1 MTVSLFHKHMFSLF
15 IFDLYMSYIFVFVCF
30 PWGKVIF
37 KMTIHTHLLF
47 VPLLSSSPTRKKDSR
62 ACMVFA
68 MKVRYELHDKAD
80 STQHSEL
87 CVKDAKP
94 DDRDWQEVPHDAA
107 HTPSAPVTGC
117 TSKQVHTSSYL
128 QRKYRRNRPHRPV
141 ENADIWLHTAVGY
154 KIHCRMIHATILTS
168 QRNIVP
174 VRS

>member
-1 MTVSLFHKHMFSLF
+1 MTVPLFHKYMFF
-15 IFDLYMSYIFVFVCF
+15 PFYIRCICYIFRLRVCF
-30 PWGKVIF
+30 PRGKVIF
-37 KMTIHTHLLF
+37 KMTLHTHPLF
-47 VPLLSSSPTRKKDSR
+47 VPLQSSSPTRKKNSR

-87 CVKDAKP
+87 CVKDVKP

-128 QRKYRRNRPHRPV
+128 QRKYRRNRPHGPV